1 MVAGGI
7 GHTPFLAL
15 AKQYLAQ
22 QSYGVGAAESE
33 LSLGKLADRVTL
45 CYGAKTADLLSGV
58 NDFEAVGVEV
68 RLATDDGTAGHEG
81 LVTKVLEKCLQ
92 EKSNSVCVV
101 CCGPE
106 PMMEAVSEITI
117 ARNIPCEVS
126 LETPMA
132 CGIGICF
139 TCVAKI
145 RQDDGQWDYKR
156 TCVDGP
162 VFAANEI
169 EW

>member
-1 MVAGGI
+1 MR
-7 GHTPFLAL
+7 HL
-15 AKQYLAQ
+15 
-22 QSYGVGAAESE
+22 ESV
-33 LSLGKLADRVTL
+33 L
-45 CYGAKTADLLSGV
+45 
-58 NDFEAVGVEV
+58 
-68 RLATDDGTAGHEG
+68 
-81 LVTKVLEKCLQ
+81 LEKCLQ